1 METPSQGQSTMTL
14 TDYTVQ
20 REAQMAAAEF
30 IDVLNRS
37 TLGQR
42 RPIDQP
48 DRIQAM
54 LDHADLIVAARQ
66 GTQLVGVARAITDFS
81 YCTYLSDLAV
91 DENHQRRGIGR
102 ALLEETHRLA
112 GHSTMLIL
120 LAAPMA
126 RDYYPHIGM
135 TPHESCW
142 IRRLDPP
149 QPASIDV

>member
-1 METPSQGQSTMTL
+1 MTL

-66 GTQLVGVARAITDFS
+66 GTQLVR
-81 YCTYLSDLAV
+81 
-91 DENHQRRGIGR
+91 
-102 ALLEETHRLA
+102 
-112 GHSTMLIL
+112 
-120 LAAPMA
+120 
-126 RDYYPHIGM
+126 
-135 TPHESCW
+135 SCW
-142 IRRLDPP
+142 SSRKPVYR
-149 QPASIDV
+149 ATNRKTNVAFHFF